1 MTEFQK
7 KLVDTLDEDYKNI
20 ISKNEGMAAVHAANL
35 VIGYGEDEKKTLEQ
49 VVRIVELSTQV
60 LQVFSGKVVVVS
72 DMPEGQIIKWTP
84 NSETIQISLSYLKDK
99 DSIEDA
105 RKLMIAIHTAV
116 FMKHVRAIMESPNEI
131 VREYAEKMGWCS
143 AWKKPVDLLENPKL
157 FFEQKYVK
165 DALAYG
171 IAYTESALL
180 QAGKILREV
189 KEREKTNG

>member
-7 KLVDTLDEDYKNI
+7 KLVDALDEDYKNV
-20 ISKNEGMAAVHAANL
+20 ISENEGIIALHAANL
-35 VIGYGEDEKKTLEQ
+35 VAGYGEDERKTLER
-49 VVRIVELSTQV
+49 VVRIVELSTQM
-60 LQVFSGKVVVVS
+60 LQVLPGRVAVAS

-84 NSETIQISLSYLKDK
+84 NSETIQINISYLKDK

-116 FMKHVRAIMESPNEI
+116 FMKHVRAVMESSDET
-131 VREYAEKMGWCS
+131 VREFAEKMGWYT
-143 AWKKPVDLLENPKL
+143 AWKNPVDPLENPKL

-171 IAYTESALL
+171 IAYTESTLRRAK
-180 QAGKILREV
+180 KILQEI
-189 KEREKTNG
+189 KEMKKANG